1 MSGSTT
7 CKTLSYSQ
15 FGKPTEVIKCSSVEL
30 PPLQEGEALIRMRY
44 ANINP
49 SDLGMIGGSY
59 GKLLELPAVAGRE
72 GMGVIEAI
80 ASDAS
85 GLAIGDQV
93 RLPENGGTWRS
104 HRIARCED
112 LLKIPAEIPPEQAAT
127 LFINPPTA
135 LMLLESLI
143 DLKPGDWVIQ
153 NAANSSVGTWVIQL
167 AKAKGLKTINLV
179 RRASLENELKALG
192 ADIVIED
199 NNDYP
204 KALKDLTGGA
214 KPKLALNS
222 IGGESVIRMIKCLA
236 DEGVCAT
243 FGGMVGDLVRFPTRF
258 LIFNSVK
265 LCGFWMDKWTRTHS
279 REEIQELHDKVFRY
293 VIEHKISTPIQET
306 YSLEDFS
313 KALAAFSQPRMGKIL
328 FQGE

>member
-7 CKTLSYSQ
+7 CKTLSYSR
-15 FGKPTEVIKCSSVEL
+15 FGKAEEVISCNSVEL
-30 PPLQEGEALIRMRY
+30 PPLQDGEALIRMRF

-59 GKLLELPAVAGRE
+59 GKLLELPAVGGRE

-80 ASDAS
+80 AGDAS
-85 GLAIGDQV
+85 GLAVGDQV
-93 RLPENGGTWRS
+93 RLPETGGTWRS
-104 HRIARCED
+104 HRIAPCAD
-112 LLKIPAEIPPEQAAT
+112 LIRIPSEIPAEQAAT

-135 LMLLESLI
+135 LMLLESLV

-167 AKAKGLKTINLV
+167 AKAKGLKTINIV
-179 RRASLENELKALG
+179 RRASLEQELKSLG
-192 ADIVIED
+192 ADVVIED

-204 KALKDLTGGA
+204 KTLKDLTGGA

-222 IGGESVIRMIKCLA
+222 IGGESVIRMVKCLA

-243 FGGMVGDLVRFPTRF
+243 FGGMVGDPVRFPTRF
-258 LIFNSVK
+258 LIFNDVK
-265 LCGFWMDKWTRTHS
+265 LCGFWMDKWMRTHPK
-279 REEIQELHDKVFRY
+279 EEVQELYNKVFRY
-293 VIEHKISTPIQET
+293 VVEHKISTPIQAT
-306 YSLEDFS
+306 YALEDFS
-313 KALAAFSQPRMGKIL
+313 EALNAFSQPRMGKIL
-328 FQGE
+328 FKGE